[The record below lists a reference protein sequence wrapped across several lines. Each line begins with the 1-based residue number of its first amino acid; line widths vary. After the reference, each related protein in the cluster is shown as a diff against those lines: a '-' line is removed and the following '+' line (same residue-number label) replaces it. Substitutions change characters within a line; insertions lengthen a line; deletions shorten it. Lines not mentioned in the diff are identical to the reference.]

1 MSIKKIFYFAIFL
14 IFYQTNVF
22 SIEADVFVQSTV
34 NRASAILSKNIDKN
48 EKIDE
53 LKLIAK
59 ETVDIRGVGF
69 YSLGSARKNLNDE
82 QKSKYSSLFE
92 QYFLKSFSSRL
103 AEYTN
108 PEIEVTGKEKL
119 NDKYTIVNSTLVAT
133 NERPEVNCS
142 IADITCDSDGTI
154 RKFINQEGITP
165 TMAIHELKANEN
177 YYIGLFLT
185 GAYQDVMG
193 DMHNLFGRLNE
204 VHVYGDNDDPE
215 GFYIEEIIRGNT
227 SSMVLSTMQYN
238 PEYMAQKMKKDVT
251 KVVTAGSMAPRQG
264 VKWVD
269 FYEEC
274 LTNYTYLR
282 HD

>member
-34 NRASAILSKNIDKN
+34 NRASAILSKNIEKN

-69 YSLGSARKNLNDE
+69 YSLGSARKNLNEE
-82 QKSKYSSLFE
+82 QKNKYSSLFE

-119 NDKYTIVNSTLVAT
+119 NDKYTIVYSTLVAT
-133 NERPEVNCS
+133 NERPEVKIDWRIYTVNPENPLIRDLIIEGLSLARTQKEEFSS
-142 IADITCDSDGTI
+142 I
-154 RKFINQEGITP
+154 
-165 TMAIHELKANEN
+165 
-177 YYIGLFLT
+177 
-185 GAYQDVMG
+185 
-193 DMHNLFGRLNE
+193 LNS
-204 VHVYGDNDDPE
+204 NDDDINVL
-215 GFYIEEIIRGNT
+215 FKTLEEFSKN
-227 SSMVLSTMQYN
+227 
-238 PEYMAQKMKKDVT
+238 
-251 KVVTAGSMAPRQG
+251 
-264 VKWVD
+264 
-269 FYEEC
+269 
-274 LTNYTYLR
+274 
-282 HD
+282 